1 MKEIAKFDYIV
12 HSKEFRI
19 FARDKGDIEK
29 ILNAMVKQTP
39 MMILEKYRLDF

>member
-19 FARDKGDIEK
+19 FARDRGDIEK
-29 ILNAMVKQTP
+29 ILNSMTK
-39 MMILEKYRLDF
+39 